1 MNRKSG
7 LVFSIV
13 LGLLLAALLSRNAA
27 LAWMTLPFLS
37 YLGAGI
43 LTSPQEVRLS
53 ASRRVNHLRCEA
65 GAAITMTVIVE
76 NKGRAVPSLQIH
88 ESFEPKIR
96 LISRFEKS
104 FGGLPAGG
112 RAELQYTFQARR
124 GRYRCP
130 AYACRPP

>member
-53 ASRRVNHLRCEA
+53 ASGGLTISDASWRCDHL
-65 GAAITMTVIVE
+65 TVIVKTRDGLCHPC
-76 NKGRAVPSLQIH
+76 NH

-96 LISRFEKS
+96 
-104 FGGLPAGG
+104 
-112 RAELQYTFQARR
+112 
-124 GRYRCP
+124 
-130 AYACRPP
+130 